1 MKSLN
6 TDFYCRCLNSLKQAL
21 EALNENISND
31 DILIDIYRS
40 ASVKEFE
47 ILLEQSGKLLK
58 KCLKPY
64 FATTKEV
71 DKLTFN
77 DIFRHAGK
85 VSLLSLEEVD
95 RWLHYRKVRN
105 STAHDYG
112 ESFAEETL
120 LILPAFIKDA
130 IHIEKVFR
138 SCFEKEL

>member
-6 TDFYCRCLNSLKQAL
+6 TDFYCRCLNSLQRGLSFL
-21 EALNENISND
+21 EENREED
-31 DILIDIYRS
+31 DTLRDIYRS
-40 ASVKEFE
+40 ACVKEFE

-64 FATTKEV
+64 FAISKEV

-120 LILPAFIKDA
+120 LILPDFIKDA

-138 SCFEKEL
+138 SCFEKEY